1 MDIDILDA
9 YTYKLANKD
18 PSGMT
23 SYSCNK
29 CEKICGRIEQQTEA
43 IQKKTGKGFHTSFFS
58 VLAKQSRVLLYVES
72 PIILDFT

>member
-9 YTYKLANKD
+9 YTYELANKD
-18 PSGMT
+18 PSGMA

-29 CEKICGRIEQQTEA
+29 CKKICGRIEQRTEA
-43 IQKKTGKGFHTSFFS
+43 IRKKTGKGFHTSIFS